1 MGNVKIPLFKKA
13 DLDASI
19 GVFFDGFSQVIVAIA
34 ILVGTFGLDG
44 GTVFGTMM
52 PGVLVSV
59 IVLNGGLWLY
69 YRHIAKQRGDSNLT
83 AIPAGLQ
90 AGRMFIWLFSIM
102 LPVFNSTGDAFMAF
116 KVGVLAHFI
125 GGAVFIIGAFVVP
138 KILKIV
144 PAGALFGSLA
154 GGAMA
159 FLILQS
165 MDGTLKMPLVGWLS
179 LIVLFVIYL
188 GKVNTKLPAAL
199 IAIVVGA
206 GIAWA
211 TGSMSFTTVTDSL
224 ANLNFYIPN
233 FTFWIFSG
241 DVISNTIPF
250 LPIVIV
256 FSLNEVITGIQAVEQ
271 AKECG
276 DTHFTTT
283 KPLVLAGAASMVG
296 ALFGNPLAVGLYWGY
311 PGWKKMGSGTGYH
324 LGIVVLYAIVGLTGL
339 SAIITAFIPEAVVLP
354 ILVFVGISS
363 YSQAFEVVKKK
374 YYPAVIMAS
383 LPVVMDFVVDNIA
396 EGKLQGFLAFDPG
409 SAFVGLLVGCVFVF
423 IIDNKWLNAAI
434 TNVVALALT
443 GIGMI
448 HSPGLLFTD
457 TYSPD
462 LGFVAAYSVLIVAF
476 LVLHFIKFNHKSFE
490 KASEE
495 EKKMEMAEF
504 MENAKAAG
512 LTFVPAAGEAQAE
525 EAMEKTAEEA

>member
-1 MGNVKIPLFKKA
+1 MGNVRIPLFKKA

-19 GVFFDGFSQVIVAIA
+19 GVFFDGFSKVIVAIA
-34 ILVGTFGLDG
+34 ILIGTFDLDG
-44 GTVFGTMM
+44 NTVFGTMM
-52 PGVLVSV
+52 PGVIVSV
-59 IVLNGGLWLY
+59 IVLNGGLWFY
-69 YRHIAKQRGDSNLT
+69 YRQVAKKRGDANLT

-90 AGRMFIWLFSIM
+90 AGRIFIWLFSIM
-102 LPVFNSTGDAFMAF
+102 LPVFTATNDPMMAF

-125 GGAVFIIGAFVVP
+125 GGIVFIIGAFVVP
-138 KILKIV
+138 MILKIV
-144 PAGALFGSLA
+144 PAGALFGSLG

-211 TGSMSFTTVTDSL
+211 TGTMSFDSVTSSF
-224 ANLNFYIPN
+224 ANVGFYLPN
-233 FTFWIFSG
+233 FTFWIFSS

-250 LPIVIV
+250 LPIIIV
-256 FSLNEVITGIQAVEQ
+256 FSINEVITGIQAVEQ
-271 AKECG
+271 ARECG
-276 DTHFTTT
+276 DTFFTTT
-283 KPLVLAGAASMVG
+283 KPLIIAGVSSMVG
-296 ALFGNPLAVGLYWGY
+296 ALFGNPLATGLYWGY
-311 PGWKKMGSGTGYH
+311 PGWKKMESGTGYH
-324 LGIVVLYAIVGLTGL
+324 LGIVVLYALVGLTGL
-339 SAIITAFIPEAVVLP
+339 TAIITAFIPEAVVLP

-363 YSQAFEVVKKK
+363 YSQAFEVVEKK
-374 YYPAVIMAS
+374 YYSALIMAS
-383 LPVVMDFVVDNIA
+383 LPVVMDFIMDNVA

-423 IIDNKWLNAAI
+423 IIDNSWLKAAI

-448 HSPGLLFTD
+448 HSPGLLFTE
-457 TYSPD
+457 TYAPD
-462 LGFVAAYSVLIVAF
+462 MGFVAAYCVLIVAF
-476 LVLHFIKFNHKSFE
+476 LVMHFFKFNQKAHLAQLEAEKS
-490 KASEE
+490 ASS
-495 EKKMEMAEF
+495 AE
-504 MENAKAAG
+504 
-512 LTFVPAAGEAQAE
+512 
-525 EAMEKTAEEA
+525 

>member
-19 GVFFDGFSQVIVAIA
+19 GVFFDGFSKVIVAIA

-233 FTFWIFSG
+233 FTFWIPVMGTENSANFEAP
-241 DVISNTIPF
+241 ISAT
-250 LPIVIV
+250 V
-256 FSLNEVITGIQAVEQ
+256 
-271 AKECG
+271 
-276 DTHFTTT
+276 
-283 KPLVLAGAASMVG
+283 
-296 ALFGNPLAVGLYWGY
+296 
-311 PGWKKMGSGTGYH
+311 
-324 LGIVVLYAIVGLTGL
+324 
-339 SAIITAFIPEAVVLP
+339 
-354 ILVFVGISS
+354 
-363 YSQAFEVVKKK
+363 
-374 YYPAVIMAS
+374 
-383 LPVVMDFVVDNIA
+383 
-396 EGKLQGFLAFDPG
+396 
-409 SAFVGLLVGCVFVF
+409 
-423 IIDNKWLNAAI
+423 
-434 TNVVALALT
+434 
-443 GIGMI
+443 
-448 HSPGLLFTD
+448 
-457 TYSPD
+457 
-462 LGFVAAYSVLIVAF
+462 
-476 LVLHFIKFNHKSFE
+476 
-490 KASEE
+490 
-495 EKKMEMAEF
+495 
-504 MENAKAAG
+504 
-512 LTFVPAAGEAQAE
+512 VPAA
-525 EAMEKTAEEA
+525 

>member
-1 MGNVKIPLFKKA
+1 MKFRYRWWGKGDI
-13 DLDASI
+13 DASI
-19 GVFFDGFSQVIVAIA
+19 GIFFDGFSK
-34 ILVGTFGLDG
+34 ILSATGIMLF
-44 GTVFGTMM
+44 VFGMPADIVLGKIV
-52 PGVLVSV
+52 PGV
-59 IVLNGGLWLY
+59 GLAIFAGNLWYFHEAWSLAKKEKRQDVTAQPFGIGASQLTGWLY
-69 YRHIAKQRGDSNLT
+69 L
-83 AIPAGLQ
+83 
-90 AGRMFIWLFSIM
+90 IM
-102 LPVFNSTGDAFMAF
+102 GPVYWQTNDAELAF
-116 KVGVLAHFI
+116 QVGVLAHFI

-138 KILKIV
+138 LILKIV

-211 TGSMSFTTVTDSL
+211 TGAMSFSTVTDSL
-224 ANLNFYIPN
+224 QNLGFYIPN
-233 FTFWIFSG
+233 FTFSIFSG
-241 DVISNTIPF
+241 EVLSAVIPF

-271 AKECG
+271 ARECG
-276 DTHFTTT
+276 DTFFTTT
-283 KPLVLAGAASMVG
+283 KPLVLCGVASMVG
-296 ALFGNPLAVGLYWGY
+296 ALFGSPLAVGLYWGY

-324 LGIVVLYAIVGLTGL
+324 LGIVALYALVGLTGL

-363 YSQAFEVVKKK
+363 YSQAFEVVSKK

-383 LPVVMDFVVDNIA
+383 LPVVMDFMMDNVA

-409 SAFVGLLVGCVFVF
+409 SAFVGLLVG
-423 IIDNKWLNAAI
+423 
-434 TNVVALALT
+434 
-443 GIGMI
+443 
-448 HSPGLLFTD
+448 
-457 TYSPD
+457 
-462 LGFVAAYSVLIVAF
+462 
-476 LVLHFIKFNHKSFE
+476 
-490 KASEE
+490 
-495 EKKMEMAEF
+495 
-504 MENAKAAG
+504 
-512 LTFVPAAGEAQAE
+512 
-525 EAMEKTAEEA
+525 